1 MGDGGIGFSLEG
13 REMARADRILGIIL
27 VSLAL
32 ICFIEGIRVWDGLG
46 GSGFMPAVLGIFF
59 ALLCSRFL
67 LPRPSNQPS
76 VPISWPSKEGWQQM
90 GLIFLLLGLY
100 TLLLPWTGFLPG
112 TTLLLTALVRL
123 MGRVRWGYGF
133 IFGFFVSAISYLV
146 FKIWLNM
153 PFPSGLLGV

>member
-1 MGDGGIGFSLEG
+1 
-13 REMARADRILGIIL
+13 MARADRILGIIL
-27 VSLAL
+27 LSLGL

-59 ALLCSRFL
+59 ALLCSRL
-67 LPRPSNQPS
+67 LLSRSSSQSS
-76 VPISWPSKEGWQQM
+76 VPISWPSKEGWQQI

-112 TTLLLTALVRL
+112 TALLLTALVRV
-123 MGRVRWGYGF
+123 MGRVRWGYGL
-133 IFGFFVSAISYLV
+133 IFGSIVSTISYVV

-153 PFPSGLLGV
+153 PFPAGLLGV